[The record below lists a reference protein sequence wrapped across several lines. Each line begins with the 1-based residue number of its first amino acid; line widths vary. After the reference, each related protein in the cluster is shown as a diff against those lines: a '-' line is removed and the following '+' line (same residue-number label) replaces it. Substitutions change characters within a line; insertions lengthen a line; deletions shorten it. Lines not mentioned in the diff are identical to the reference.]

1 MLEFLIAHFGAITA
15 ISMSLAVV
23 WSLVRFKCFDIGCA
37 IAAFA
42 GAFGVYY
49 VMEEYFNLYL
59 VANNLKALGGGAL
72 LGCFTYDLLKTGLA

>member
-1 MLEFLIAHFGAITA
+1 MFEFLIAHFGAVAA
-15 ISMSLAVV
+15 ISMTFASA
-23 WSLVRFKCFDIGCA
+23 WSFIRFRSFDIGCA

-49 VMEEYFNLYL
+49 AVDEYVGLSL

-72 LGCFTYDLLKTGLA
+72 LGCLAYDLLKTSLA